1 MNESK
6 HYNNSDMPS
15 YASTNYLEWLNPGLS
30 EEKRARQ
37 EEIHRRMSHMMAEAY
52 WRELRDR
59 KQAWWNEQ

>member
-1 MNESK
+1 
-6 HYNNSDMPS
+6 MPS

-52 WRELRDR
+52 WRELHDR